1 MSKSR
6 KVAKAAT
13 IIQSSF
19 HQAFLDGDK
28 LAPFQELLIWK
39 LTGEPV
45 SRIPDWVV
53 EHFAEIL
60 VTYFR
65 EARTKPNAN
74 FRQIA
79 GLASAKGTAWSAATL
94 AHKGMLYRYA
104 FDRCL
109 RDAMNGT
116 NKIYLGTNNRPISIL
131 NKSNSPTIKFQAE
144 LARRI
149 GLTSQTA
156 SDETAYRAARKALRK
171 YASPTR

>member
-6 KVAKAAT
+6 TVAKAAT
-13 IIQSSF
+13 IIQSGF
-19 HQAFLDGDK
+19 HQAFLDGDN
-28 LAPFQELLIWK
+28 LAPFQELLVWK
-39 LTGEPV
+39 LSGEPV

-60 VTYFR
+60 ITYFR

-79 GLASAKGTAWSAATL
+79 GLTNAKGSAWSVAAL
-94 AHKGMLYRYA
+94 ANKGRLYRYA

-109 RDAMNGT
+109 RDAINGT
-116 NKIYLGTNNRPISIL
+116 DKIFLGTDNRPISIL
-131 NKSNSPTIKFQAE
+131 DKRDRPTSKFQAE
-144 LARRI
+144 LARLI
-149 GLTSQTA
+149 GLAPQTA
-156 SDETAYRAARKALRK
+156 SNEAAYRAARKALRK